1 MKRLLKLFAILAML
15 ICVLLSKAGATGPE
29 KRLALVI
36 GNSAYKAQPLATTVN
51 DAALISQ
58 TLQSAGFDVI
68 GARDLDQNLLREAFR
83 NLTNKI
89 ASAGPGAVVF
99 IYFAGYGAQLA
110 GENYLIP
117 IGVEISDVADLP
129 TRAVSLSELKQALS
143 GINSKSTFIVLD
155 AGRPGPFVVAKQAGG
170 LVWTEPEANML
181 IAFSTAPGTLAR
193 DTSGSYGAYARALAE
208 MMREGDLTPTDLF
221 DRVRLR
227 VHELTGG
234 DQIPWDA
241 SKIEAPFKF
250 FERAPTV
257 STRTDTPER
266 AARFRL
272 QPMRALGAQNAY
284 ATALMRDT
292 FDAYTDFLADYWQD
306 PMTKRVRALLAARR
320 ESITWERTCQ
330 TNESAAYWSYL
341 ERYPRGPHVA
351 DAVRS
356 LTRMGAP
363 TMPPPK
369 FARIDYDIPPPLP
382 DELEYIERP
391 MLILSDPALGFEPPP
406 AISAD
411 FIGPPPQELVN
422 LKSSPVS
429 AAHDLPVVNLPLQ
442 AFLRLPTEAKASSN
456 STSETHEAW
465 SMRPAIGVPAGP
477 QKQAGTPSASPIL
490 VPDTSDPANAVRP
503 SSLASEGG
511 AQSKDANVRSRNQE
525 TTDETTSHVASLS
538 LVTSGAP
545 QQKPPT
551 QLEAVQAN
559 GDRSDQGVGSSS
571 SNVTQPIVSTMSSW
585 LTDTVTRW
593 NTNVAL
599 SKFLLSSNVQVWG
612 PVSARLALQT
622 WRFEIASLRL
632 NSKTRLRSAHPASLA
647 PSQSRLAAQPS
658 ATPISPSHASTSIAR
673 PAPRSAA
680 LAPFAGGTPSKP
692 STGQLGLSST
702 AMDQAGPRKKPP
714 TAKPPPANQ
723 PVRDTNEEREA
734 VPADSR

>member
-1 MKRLLKLFAILAML
+1 MKRSSKLFCILTIL
-15 ICVLLSKAGATGPE
+15 VCVLHSRAGFAAPE

-36 GNSAYKAQPLATTVN
+36 GNAAYKAQPLPTTIN

-89 ASAGPGAVVF
+89 ASAGPSAVVF

-117 IGVEISDVADLP
+117 VGVEISDVADLP

-155 AGRPGPFVVAKQAGG
+155 VGRPGPFVMAKQAGG
-170 LVWTEPEANML
+170 PAWTEPESNML
-181 IAFSTAPGTLAR
+181 IALSTAPGTLAR
-193 DTSGSYGAYARALAE
+193 DTSGSYGAYARAVAE
-208 MMREGDLTPTDLF
+208 MIREGDLGPAMLF

-234 DQIPWDA
+234 GQIPWDA

-250 FERAPTV
+250 LERTSTV
-257 STRTDTPER
+257 AAGTDASER

-272 QPMRALGAQNAY
+272 QPMRALGVQNAY

-341 ERYPRGPHVA
+341 ERYPSGPHAA

-356 LTRMGAP
+356 LARMGAT

-411 FIGPPPQELVN
+411 FLGPPPQELMN

-442 AFLRLPTEAKASSN
+442 AFLRVPAGAKVSPN
-456 STSETHEAW
+456 STSESREAW

-477 QKQAGTPSASPIL
+477 QKQADSAPVSSIREPSVQNDVAKTERPSSPTSDGVIQKRNPSLQGADREPANGSTSRFAELENGAGHKAETSVTDSTRQTTHTMPRWLADTVVTMRNAGISLKPFIIGSDVTSGPSIYSPASAGLAFQTWRNGTGSDRTTTQSPAAQTSPSRGRGSIPRPNPPVAVSAPSASRIQ
-490 VPDTSDPANAVRP
+490 A
-503 SSLASEGG
+503 
-511 AQSKDANVRSRNQE
+511 
-525 TTDETTSHVASLS
+525 
-538 LVTSGAP
+538 
-545 QQKPPT
+545 KP
-551 QLEAVQAN
+551 
-559 GDRSDQGVGSSS
+559 
-571 SNVTQPIVSTMSSW
+571 
-585 LTDTVTRW
+585 
-593 NTNVAL
+593 
-599 SKFLLSSNVQVWG
+599 
-612 PVSARLALQT
+612 
-622 WRFEIASLRL
+622 
-632 NSKTRLRSAHPASLA
+632 H
-647 PSQSRLAAQPS
+647 
-658 ATPISPSHASTSIAR
+658 
-673 PAPRSAA
+673 
-680 LAPFAGGTPSKP
+680 
-692 STGQLGLSST
+692 TGQLETPST
-702 AMDQAGPRKKPP
+702 PTDQAKPRKKPP
-714 TAKPPPANQ
+714 MVRLSPSTQPPRNPEQQETALPSP
-723 PVRDTNEEREA
+723 R
-734 VPADSR
+734 